1 MVDDIMNEEKYFLSS
16 YGVWLNIIS
25 KKTTDDDETLYLV
38 DFDGDECYLIIG
50 DSEYEYAELRKALF
64 DEDKAKKVFEM
75 I

>member
-1 MVDDIMNEEKYFLSS
+1 MNEKKYFLSS

-25 KKTTDDDETLYLV
+25 KKTTDDNEILYLV
-38 DFDGDECYLIIG
+38 DFDGDECYLIVG
-50 DSEYEYAELRKALF
+50 YGEYEYAELRKALF